1 MKQVMLPKSLFIF
14 KNLSAVGFWITEMTK
29 KDPAL
34 RESVI
39 KEVLKMIEQNKLADI
54 NCTLNKVEPEKLTEL
69 EFTDAF
75 KQALFDSKS
84 SGKQLMTF
92 E

>member
-1 MKQVMLPKSLFIF
+1 MKTKHVGVIF
-14 KNLSAVGFWITEMTK
+14 LHFHPLNNI
-29 KDPAL
+29 AL